1 MYAYFNIVHIL
12 FLMLPI
18 VLLVTF
24 YNLFK
29 DKSHKVQTVFLL
41 CCVAVSATISFYDMF
56 SLVPEFGWIS
66 TLRNLPLFPC
76 DLNNFILPLAI
87 LRKDKKPLLNKF
99 ILYFVTT
106 GPIYTIMAPVAGDY
120 EYYFY
125 DYEIWGTFLAHS
137 LYIVVAVLYLKFNHI
152 KCSSKGPWKV
162 WLPMIIMLTI
172 AHGINLALI
181 YSGANPNAN
190 YFFTAFVPDVGIAYR
205 SAVLLGY
212 HIPWIRCYF
221 FMVIGYTG
229 MTIIYY
235 FVHKTTETEAFARFW
250 SVTKETLKKLLT
262 PKEKKLEAER
272 ESNSESGFES

>member
-1 MYAYFNIVHIL
+1 MYAYFNIIHVL

-190 YFFTAFVPDVGIAYR
+190 YFFTAFAPDVGIAYR
-205 SAVLLGY
+205 GAVLVGY
-212 HIPWIRCYF
+212 NIPWIRCYF
-221 FMVIGYTG
+221 FMLIGYTG

-235 FVHKTTETEAFARFW
+235 FVHKVTETETFTRFW
-250 SVTKETLKKLLT
+250 SGTKATLKKLLT